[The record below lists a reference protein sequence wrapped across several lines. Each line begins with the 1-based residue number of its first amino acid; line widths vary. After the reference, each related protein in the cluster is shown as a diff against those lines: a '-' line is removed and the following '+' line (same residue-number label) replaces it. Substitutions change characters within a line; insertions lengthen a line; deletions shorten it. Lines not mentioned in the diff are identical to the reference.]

1 MMSEFLLE
9 RFGILKR
16 LFLSEVEHSCFR
28 PRNCLPKTNVS
39 FIRTTH
45 EILRVTRKCA
55 GKDALHSFDVV
66 AFSTSVLSLLEYS
79 NCSVITCRDEL
90 SSCWRPVHV
99 QHCICVIYM
108 NCECRSKLDTKIKCR
123 KKKEKTHVSNVKSIQ
138 VVVFICNCKKHG
150 LLRIP
155 RNSITLHIQFQLFH
169 RLIGSYVIQNNRFIY
184 SQSFQKCDLVE
195 NST

>member
-1 MMSEFLLE
+1 M
-9 RFGILKR
+9 
-16 LFLSEVEHSCFR
+16 
-28 PRNCLPKTNVS
+28 
-39 FIRTTH
+39 
-45 EILRVTRKCA
+45 
-55 GKDALHSFDVV
+55 V

-99 QHCICVIYM
+99 QDCIGVIYV
-108 NCECRSKLDTKIKCR
+108 NCECRSKLKTKIKCR
-123 KKKEKTHVSNVKSIQ
+123 KKRKTHVSNVKSIQ
-138 VVVFICNCKKHG
+138 VVVFISDRKEHG

-184 SQSFQKCDLVE
+184 SQSFKNAISLKTQPDTVVQARSV
-195 NST
+195 STGLNLTLL

>member
-1 MMSEFLLE
+1 MRKYIMMSEFLLE

-45 EILRVTRKCA
+45 EILRVTRKCT

-99 QHCICVIYM
+99 QDCIGVVYV
-108 NCECRSKLDTKIKCR
+108 NCECRSKLDTKINCR
-123 KKKEKTHVSNVKSIQ
+123 KKRKKLTFRMSKVYKLLSSFATVKSMACCGFQEIP
-138 VVVFICNCKKHG
+138 
-150 LLRIP
+150 LLCIS
-155 RNSITLHIQFQLFH
+155 NFSFF
-169 RLIGSYVIQNNRFIY
+169 IGSSARTSYRTT
-184 SQSFQKCDLVE
+184 DL
-195 NST
+195 STVNHFKNAI